1 MTTEDFVARAKQ
13 IHGDTY
19 DYSKVK
25 YKKSGTKV
33 EIICPKHGSFFQ
45 IAGNHINPKIRCG
58 CPYCAGRKLIT
69 GVNDFATLYPE
80 AASEWD
86 YSKNNVFPSDI
97 FSKTNK
103 KYYFL
108 CPKGHSYLQSPNYKT
123 YKNYGCPYCSGQAL
137 LTGYNDLQTVYPE
150 IAKEWDYS
158 KNQKGPSGYRYGSGY
173 KAWWACNKCG
183 ISYQSPI
190 NVHIKG
196 HKCPYCSG
204 QKVATGKND
213 LKTLYPEIAEEYSSK
228 NSIPAKLISAHTH
241 HKALWNCPFC
251 GNEYTASVN
260 HRTLGGTECPTCSKS
275 SKGERKVKAILDELG
290 VTYKQQESFK
300 DLKDK
305 HPLRFDFT
313 VYQDNKLIAIIE
325 FNGIQHYK
333 PISVFGGDEALRV
346 QEKHDLMKIQYCVDH
361 GLYLLQ
367 IPYKTSECDTEEYVR
382 RFFRNLKA
390 IDKLIQETL

>member
-1 MTTEDFVARAKQ
+1 MTTEEFITKAKQ

-19 DYSKVK
+19 DYSKVN
-25 YKKSGTKV
+25 YTKSTEKV
-33 EIICPKHGSFFQ
+33 EIVCPKHGAFFQ

-80 AASEWD
+80 VAFEWD
-86 YSKNNVFPSDI
+86 YSKNNVSPSDI
-97 FSKTNK
+97 FPKTNK
-103 KYYFL
+103 KYYFR
-108 CPKGHSYLQSPNYKT
+108 CPKGHSYLQSPNNKVS
-123 YKNYGCPYCSGQAL
+123 KNYRCPYCSGQAL

-150 IAKEWDYS
+150 IAKEWDCS
-158 KNQKGPSGYRYGSGY
+158 KNEKGPSDYRYGSGY
-173 KAWWACNKCG
+173 KAWWVCNKCG
-183 ISYQSPI
+183 LTYQSPI
-190 NVHIKG
+190 NAHIKG

-213 LKTLYPEIAEEYSSK
+213 LQTLYPETAKEYSDK
-228 NSIPAKLISAHTH
+228 NNIPVNLISAHSH
-241 HKALWNCPFC
+241 HKVLWNCPFC
-251 GNEYTASVN
+251 GNEYAATVN
-260 HRTLGGTECPTCSKS
+260 HRTLGGTECPTCSKP
-275 SKGERKVKAILDELG
+275 SKGERKVKDVLDELG
-290 VTYKQQESFK
+290 ITYKQQECFEG
-300 DLKDK
+300 LKDK

-313 VYQDNKLIAIIE
+313 IYQDNKLIAVIE

-333 PISVFGGDEALRV
+333 PTSVFGGEKALRV
-346 QEKHDLMKIQYCVDH
+346 QEKHDLMKVQYCVDH

-390 IDKLIQETL
+390 VSKFI